1 MQMSTRLLFNAYV
14 GQLAQLNALDAS
26 LTVIPGELKQ
36 FAVAPAIEQRL
47 QAKLQL
53 TSDFMSRINVV
64 PVAAQQG
71 DRVGVGVGRS
81 LAGRTNTAGGKR
93 RDPSDPT
100 ASDNIDQYFCK
111 KTDYDYAWGYT
122 LLDAW
127 AHRPE
132 FQQLVRDAVLVQKAE
147 DVITIGFNGTSAAV
161 ETDREANPLLQDVNW
176 GWLYKMRTNAP
187 SRVMSHG
194 GKDNTKVYVDAE
206 GYVAGTADYAN
217 LDALVFDAIGNLIH
231 ERYRTA
237 TDLVVIVGADL
248 VQEKYFKIISA
259 AGDKATEQV
268 ARDVI
273 LSSRNLGGKPTM
285 QVPFFPPDAILITSL
300 KNLSYYWLIGSARRA
315 VKDEPEFDRIANY
328 ESINDAFM
336 VEDYGKAA
344 LIENI
349 ELGPKA

>member
-1 MQMSTRLLFNAYV
+1 MQTATRLKFNQYV
-14 GQLAQLNALDAS
+14 GQLAQLNNIDAS

-36 FAVAPAIEQRL
+36 FAVAAVIEQRL

-71 DRVGVGVGRS
+71 QRVGVGVNRS
-81 LAGRTNTAGGKR
+81 LASRTDTAAGHR
-93 RDPSDPT
+93 RNVGDPT
-100 ASDNIDQYFCK
+100 TSDVIDQYFCK
-111 KTDYDYAWGYT
+111 KTDYDYSWGYT

-127 AHRPE
+127 SHRPE

-147 DVITIGFNGTSAAV
+147 DIITIGFNGVDAAV
-161 ETDREANPLLQDVNW
+161 ETNRNTYPLLQDVNW
-176 GWLYKMRTNAP
+176 GWLYKMRTYAGA
-187 SRVMSHG
+187 RVMSHG
-194 GKDNTKVYVDAE
+194 TKDQLKVYVSDE
-206 GYVAGTADYAN
+206 GTADYVN
-217 LDALVFDAIGNLIH
+217 LDALVFDAIGNLLH
-231 ERYRTA
+231 ERFRTS
-237 TDLVVIVGADL
+237 TDLVVIVGSDL

-273 LSSRNLGGKPTM
+273 MSSRNLGGKPTM
-285 QVPFFPPDAILITSL
+285 QVPFFPANAILITSL
-300 KNLSYYWLIGSARRA
+300 KNLSYYWQTGSARRA
-315 VKDEPEFDRIANY
+315 VKDEPEYDRIANY

-336 VEDYGKAA
+336 VEEYGKAC

-349 ELGPKA
+349 QLGPKV

>member
-1 MQMSTRLLFNAYV
+1 MQTATRLKFNQYV
-14 GQLAQLNALDAS
+14 GQLAQLNNIDAS

-36 FAVAPAIEQRL
+36 FAVAAVIEQRL

-71 DRVGVGVGRS
+71 QRVGVGVNRS
-81 LAGRTNTAGGKR
+81 LASRTDTAAGHR
-93 RDPSDPT
+93 RNVSDPT
-100 ASDNIDQYFCK
+100 TSDVIDQYFCK
-111 KTDYDYAWGYT
+111 KTDYDYSWGYT

-127 AHRPE
+127 SHRPE

-147 DVITIGFNGTSAAV
+147 DIITIGFNGVDAAV
-161 ETDREANPLLQDVNW
+161 ETNRNTYPLLQDVNW
-176 GWLYKMRTNAP
+176 GWLYKMRTYAGA
-187 SRVMSHG
+187 RVMSHG
-194 GKDNTKVYVDAE
+194 SKDSAKVYVSDT
-206 GYVAGTADYAN
+206 GNADYVN
-217 LDALVFDAIGNLIH
+217 LDALVFDAIGNLLH
-231 ERYRTA
+231 ERFRTS
-237 TDLVVIVGADL
+237 TDLVVIVGSDL

-273 LSSRNLGGKPTM
+273 MSSRNLGGKPTM
-285 QVPFFPPDAILITSL
+285 QVPFFPANAIMITSL
-300 KNLSYYWLIGSARRA
+300 KNLSYYWQTGSARRA
-315 VKDEPEFDRIANY
+315 VKDEPEYDRIANY

-336 VEDYGKAA
+336 VEEYGKAC

-349 ELGPKA
+349 QLGPKV

>member
-1 MQMSTRLLFNAYV
+1 MQMNTRLLFNAYV
-14 GQLAQLNALDAS
+14 GQLAQLNGLDAS

-36 FAVAPAIEQRL
+36 FAVAPVIEQRL
-47 QAKLQL
+47 QEKLRS
-53 TSDFMSRINVV
+53 TSDFMSRVNVV

-71 DRVGVGVGRS
+71 ARVGVGVGRS
-81 LAGRTNTAGGKR
+81 LAGRTDTAAGNR
-93 RDPSDPT
+93 RNPGDPT
-100 ASDNIDQYFCK
+100 ASDAIDQYFCK
-111 KTDYDYAWGYT
+111 KTDYDYSWGYT

-132 FQQLVRDAVLVQKAE
+132 FQQLVRDAVILQKAE
-147 DVITIGFNGTSAAV
+147 DIITIGFNGTSAAV
-161 ETDREANPLLQDVNW
+161 QTDRNANPLLTDVNF
-176 GWLYKMRTNAP
+176 GWLYKMRTYAP
-187 SRVMSHG
+187 ARVMSHG
-194 GKDNTKVYVDAE
+194 TKDNLKVYVSDT
-206 GYVAGTADYAN
+206 GTADYVN

-237 TDLVVIVGADL
+237 TDLVVIVGSDL
-248 VQEKYFKIISA
+248 VQEKYFKIVSA

-273 LSSRNLGGKPTM
+273 LSSRQLGGKPTM
-285 QVPFFPPDAILITSL
+285 QVPFFPANAILITSL
-300 KNLSYYWLIGSARRA
+300 KNLSYYWQTGSARRA
-315 VKDEPEFDRIANY
+315 VQDEPQFDRVANY

-349 ELGPKA
+349 QLGPKA